1 MKTWGVG
8 AVKTGPGSWKHVA
21 RLLALVVLGVAAVH
35 SNADTVG
42 ISSGTPGKSVPAV
55 WSGGDSPPLEAQRCG
70 GKCLNPHPYQF
81 KSWYG
86 QANGCWVQVWR
97 QWTDGC
103 THYQSYDKCH
113 NVWDLNPDRT
123 PRVNWTCCVH

>member
-1 MKTWGVG
+1 MKWWGVG
-8 AVKTGPGSWKHVA
+8 AGRAGRAA
-21 RLLALVVLGVAAVH
+21 RSIALVVAGVVGVC
-35 SNADTVG
+35 SNADTAA
-42 ISSGTPGKSVPAV
+42 ISGGSPAV
-55 WSGGDSPPLEAQRCG
+55 WSGDSPPLEAQRCG

-103 THYQSYDKCH
+103 THYQSYDKCR
-113 NVWDLNPDRT
+113 NVWDLNPDKT
-123 PRVNWTCCVH
+123 PRVYWTCCVH